1 MMRTRRI
8 GIWLPWLFALT
19 MFYLGTC
26 AWAQEGGNST
36 APNQSQVTQP
46 SDGGVNWK
54 GVGLGAG
61 AVAGNILYVPAKLAY
76 GILGGIGGA
85 AGYALTGGNKDVANS
100 IWRSSLGGD
109 YVLTPDM
116 MAGKEPIY
124 FSGPSNSGTTAGS
137 QINSSPSSESTP
149 NTPSA
154 SLSKP
159 AIASSD
165 PASASAAAGPE
176 NPPITHPV
184 DNGAGLVST
193 DQTRTIPY
201 AGANNPDSTYSG
213 GSHPASTKRS
223 RLSDSSIE

>member
-1 MMRTRRI
+1 MRTRPMGI
-8 GIWLPWLFALT
+8 GLLGLFALT
-19 MFYLGTC
+19 MFYLGSC

-36 APNQSQVTQP
+36 AANQSQVTQP

-85 AGYALTGGNKDVANS
+85 AGYALTGGNKQVANS

-116 MAGKEPIY
+116 MTGKEPIY

-137 QINSSPSSESTP
+137 QINSSPASESTP
-149 NTPSA
+149 NTPTA

-159 AIASSD
+159 AIASD
-165 PASASAAAGPE
+165 PGSASAAAGPE

-193 DQTRTIPY
+193 DRTRTIPY
-201 AGANNPDSTYSG
+201 AGGNNQDSTYSG
-213 GSHPASTKRS
+213 GSQPASTKRS